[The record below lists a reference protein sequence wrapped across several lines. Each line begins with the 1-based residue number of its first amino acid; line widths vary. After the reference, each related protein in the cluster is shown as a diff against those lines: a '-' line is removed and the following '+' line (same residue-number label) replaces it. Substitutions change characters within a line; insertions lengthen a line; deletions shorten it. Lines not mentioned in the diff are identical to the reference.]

1 MKPIFKVLL
10 SFFLFAVMALPAFA
24 HGTGTS
30 IPKDLEKYTVELEY
44 DEKEIISGTPTAFSF
59 RLLEKTTGAGV
70 HFDSV
75 LVRFEMKDDRS
86 SFLTAKISEDELIDG
101 LARLTATPGEGTYV
115 VSLNFKEGEETLAEA
130 EYEIAVTAPEE
141 TKSIAS
147 DDMTIGL
154 ALGGLVT
161 GFVLGR
167 LLFRKKS
174 SK

>member
-10 SFFLFAVMALPAFA
+10 GVFLFVMTITPVMA

-30 IPKDLEKYTVELEY
+30 LPKDLEKFTVELEY

-59 RLLEKTTGAGV
+59 RLLDKTTGAGV

-75 LVRFEMKDDRS
+75 IARFEMKDDRS
-86 SFLTAKISEDELIDG
+86 SFLTAKISEDDLVDG
-101 LARLTATPGEGTYV
+101 LARLTATPAEGTYV
-115 VSLNFKEGEETLAEA
+115 ISLNFKEGEESLAEA
-130 EYEIAVTAPEE
+130 EYEIAVATPAESKSFAP
-141 TKSIAS
+141 

-154 ALGGLVT
+154 TLGGLVA

-167 LLFRKKS
+167 LLFRNKS